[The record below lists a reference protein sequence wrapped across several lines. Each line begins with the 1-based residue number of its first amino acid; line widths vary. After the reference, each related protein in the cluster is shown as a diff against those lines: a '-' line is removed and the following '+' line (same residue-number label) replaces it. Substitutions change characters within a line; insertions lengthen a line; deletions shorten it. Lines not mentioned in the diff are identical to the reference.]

1 LPAPL
6 ERRNVGFATSR
17 QEATMS
23 LTATDMSRVASELIS
38 AFNDG
43 DWVRLGALVAPD
55 LSYAENGTRRRAD
68 GADAYLELVKG
79 TKRAFPDFAGTI
91 EATATADDTIAQRIV
106 WEGTHT
112 GVLETPVGPVQP
124 SGNRV
129 RVVSSAWSR
138 FDGDAIR
145 EIHFH
150 IDALTLREQVGATT
164 G

>member
-1 LPAPL
+1 
-6 ERRNVGFATSR
+6 
-17 QEATMS
+17 MS
-23 LTATDMSRVASELIS
+23 LTGTDMSQVASEFIS
-38 AFNDG
+38 ALNDA
-43 DWVRLGALVAPD
+43 DWDRVRTLIAPD

-68 GADAYLELVKG
+68 SADAYLEIAKG
-79 TKRAFPDFAGTI
+79 TKAAFPDFTATI
-91 EATATADDTIAQRIV
+91 EATAINGDTVAQRIV

-112 GVLETPVGPVQP
+112 GVLDTPVGPVQP

-138 FDGDAIR
+138 FEGDTIR

-150 IDALTLREQVGATT
+150 IDALSLREQMGAMT